1 MSLIDVCIRIETR
14 LGNQGKKNLRF
25 FWFSRRWCVM
35 IVHESSAIRNYV
47 RKKGEK
53 KEKLF
58 QKLKNIITLCSCRGI
73 LRPLWTNDLCGA
85 TTSTGRRPLWTYDLY
100 GPTTSTDLRPLWTNG
115 LYGPTTST
123 DYIIISNKNNIIMQK
138 NNMYYWFKYS
148 ADFVKLYYRP
158 E

>member
-1 MSLIDVCIRIETR
+1 
-14 LGNQGKKNLRF
+14 
-25 FWFSRRWCVM
+25 M

-58 QKLKNIITLCSCRGI
+58 QKLKNIITLCRGI

-100 GPTTSTDLRPLWTNG
+100 GPTTSMDQRPLRAYDI
-115 LYGPTTST
+115 YGPTTSMNQRPLWT
-123 DYIIISNKNNIIMQK
+123 CDLYGLYNYI
-138 NNMYYWFKYS
+138 
-148 ADFVKLYYRP
+148 
-158 E
+158 